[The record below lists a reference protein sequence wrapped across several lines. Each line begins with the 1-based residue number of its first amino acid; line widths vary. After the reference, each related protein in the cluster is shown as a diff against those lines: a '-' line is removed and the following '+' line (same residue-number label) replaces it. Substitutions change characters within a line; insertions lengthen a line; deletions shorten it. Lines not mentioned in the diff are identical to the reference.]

1 MLHEVRE
8 EPRLALPRFG
18 VPAAESV
25 SSGEPPR
32 FVQQIIL
39 DRGFLD
45 PIVAEGAPRKRL
57 RGGSES
63 ALGGGSLLFSFGSQR
78 LSSEPSRRW
87 QRNLPG

>member
-32 FVQQIIL
+32 FVQQIIRARWRQFAL
-39 DRGFLD
+39 FLRL
-45 PIVAEGAPRKRL
+45 PAPQLRAKPALAEKFARL
-57 RGGSES
+57 II
-63 ALGGGSLLFSFGSQR
+63 ATSLVDWRRISFSITA
-78 LSSEPSRRW
+78 E
-87 QRNLPG
+87 